1 MAECKTCG
9 GTARQI
15 CEACAGMLCSRCIN
29 MCYCGRILCDG
40 RHEARRGAAMLP
52 VQDVV
57 NYFADEDRWW
67 KNIPDDWPH

>member
-29 MCYCGRILCDG
+29 MCCCGRILCDG
-40 RHEARRGAAMLP
+40 DMKPDGAPPSYLC
-52 VQDVV
+52 
-57 NYFADEDRWW
+57 RTL
-67 KNIPDDWPH
+67 